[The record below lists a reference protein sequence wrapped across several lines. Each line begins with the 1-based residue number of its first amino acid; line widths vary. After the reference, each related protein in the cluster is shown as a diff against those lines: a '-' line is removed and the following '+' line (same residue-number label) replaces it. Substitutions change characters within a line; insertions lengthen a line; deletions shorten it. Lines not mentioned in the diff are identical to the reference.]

1 MEALEDGA
9 LGSNMGVGPG
19 FARSLHF
26 DLYHVSS
33 GIEPWLPTTG
43 NQRDRWNSSLL

>member
-19 FARSLHF
+19 FITPHQELSPGFPHLEINGT
-26 DLYHVSS
+26 DGTQVSS
-33 GIEPWLPTTG
+33 DCRG
-43 NQRDRWNSSLL
+43 

>member
-26 DLYHVSS
+26 DLYHTSS
-33 GIEPWLPTTG
+33 GIEPDR
-43 NQRDRWNSSLL
+43 QRDRWNSSLL

>member
-19 FARSLHF
+19 FARSLHLTF
-26 DLYHVSS
+26 ITPHQALALTDKGQMGTQVSS
-33 GIEPWLPTTG
+33 ECGA
-43 NQRDRWNSSLL
+43 